1 MSRCYNAE
9 HQGNRHMTNF
19 SNSFK
24 LIRNGLFYPSK
35 IFCQFWLGKFWHWL
49 TKRFRWSLV
58 IGHQSS
64 VILDFWPNIWNI
76 QTLNILRQQKYFSS
90 SLSKTFND
98 SRSEKP
104 YCIMSYQSKAN
115 VLGLKF
121 SINNVD
127 NVHILAETLSPPLRV
142 GWATLKLGSSDVHR
156 HPLGKLH
163 RLPVDWED
171 FLECKMCLSELSNL
185 G

>member
-1 MSRCYNAE
+1 MSRCYNTE

-76 QTLNILRQQKYFSS
+76 QTLKILRQQKYFSS

-115 VLGLKF
+115 VLGLKWGH
-121 SINNVD
+121 SE
-127 NVHILAETLSPPLRV
+127 ILNQWCWQRSHFGRDTLSTTAGWLGYTEPWILRRPSTSARQTAQTSSRLRV
-142 GWATLKLGSSDVHR
+142 FSR
-156 HPLGKLH
+156 
-163 RLPVDWED
+163 
-171 FLECKMCLSELSNL
+171 M
-185 G
+185 